1 MKLSGSG
8 LFWAL
13 VIVLCGIMT
22 GEKALAATAEVSWSA
37 NPSEDEV
44 AGYRVYYGTASGRYI
59 HVESAGQNTQAY
71 INGLQEGVTY
81 YFAVTAYDASFNES
95 EYSDEIF
102 LSIPNPQIELDT
114 DSDGIPDMVESSVGL
129 DPINPFDSL
138 YDNDLDGYSNFT
150 EYVSNTD
157 MNDFLSIPERDS
169 YMIYMIA
176 EKGSTVALDG
186 IIPETSLNIVP
197 VSSEYPV
204 PVDLVLNLQ
213 TEGLFYYNLINS
225 SGSVKYKLNI
235 SVTGS
240 ILMAAQTSD
249 EESISVIDSATGIEL
264 EIPEGSSS
272 DEIEVGIGI
281 SLVQS
286 GPQNAVA
293 TPGYVFDI
301 LPYGKTLKQPAK
313 VAVPYSG
320 ESPQVELYD
329 FTTEKWA
336 GIKDKAM
343 MDNGRAVF
351 TTKTLGRFRI
361 IEALSQ
367 TNSET
372 ETLSADDSGSSG
384 SGGGCFISSAFVS

>member
-1 MKLSGSG
+1 M
-8 LFWAL
+8 
-13 VIVLCGIMT
+13 VL
-22 GEKALAATAEVSWSA
+22 GEKAAAATAEVSWSA
-37 NPSEDEV
+37 NPSDDEV
-44 AGYRVYYGTASGRYI
+44 AGYRVYYGTSSKRYI
-59 HVESAGQNTQAY
+59 HVESAGQNTQVY
-71 INGLQEGVTY
+71 ITGLQEGVTY
-81 YFAVTAYDASFNES
+81 YFAVTAYDEVFNES
-95 EYSDEIF
+95 AYSDEVS
-102 LSIPNPQIELDT
+102 LSIPDPQIELDT
-114 DSDGIPDMVESSVGL
+114 DSDGIPDTVEISMGL
-129 DPINPFDSL
+129 DPLNPFDSI
-138 YDNDLDGYSNFT
+138 YDNDLDGYSNFS
-150 EYVSNTD
+150 EYESHTD
-157 MNDFLSIPERDS
+157 MNDFLSFPERDT

-176 EKGSTVALDG
+176 EKGSSITLDG
-186 IIPETSLNIVP
+186 IIPEASLDIVP

-204 PVDLVLNLQ
+204 PAGLILNLQ

-240 ILMAAQTSD
+240 ILLAAQISD
-249 EESISVIDSATGIEL
+249 EESVSVIDSATGIEL

-320 ESPQVELYD
+320 VSPHVELYD
-329 FTTEKWA
+329 FTTGKWA
-336 GIKDKAM
+336 GIKTEAK
-343 MDNGRAVF
+343 MDNARAVF

-361 IEALSQ
+361 MDASHQATED
-367 TNSET
+367 SET
-372 ETLSADDSGSSG
+372 LNADDSGSSG
-384 SGGGCFISSAFVS
+384 SGGCFISSAILC